1 MDLPHSATTSTIVNH
16 SLEVY
21 KQMYSEYLN
30 HLVDLHNYHHV
41 FLYRM
46 GKPSVKDIR
55 RSIQSMIKSEKKLYA
70 ACWAAYHESMEINKT
85 LKLQQKEAGIQAKL
99 FRQQK
104 KKAKLNKPT
113 IDKRKNDGIDNS
125 NSKSNT

>member
-30 HLVDLHNYHHV
+30 HLIELHNHHYV
-41 FLYRM
+41 FLDRM
-46 GKPSVKDIR
+46 GKPSVRDVR
-55 RSIQSMIKSEKKLYA
+55 RSIQSMIRFEKNMYA
-70 ACWAAYHESMEINKT
+70 ASWAAYHESIEINKT

-113 IDKRKNDGIDNS
+113 TNKRKKNNGIDN
-125 NSKSNT
+125 